1 MATTLYATGN
11 ALAVKVWA
19 KKLFEEALKQTYFAR
34 FMGEGTDNI
43 VQIKKDVAK
52 GPGDRIT
59 VGLRMQLTG
68 AGVQGDNTLEGN
80 EEALTTYSDNVYID
94 QLRHAVRSAGK
105 MSEQRVTFDV
115 REEARMGL
123 QDWWADR
130 LDSAFFNQICGNVS
144 QGDTRYTG
152 NQATIAP
159 DAAHIK
165 RAAGASDQSI
175 TTTGVFSLSVIDKS
189 VEAAAT
195 QVTGTSAI
203 LRPINYQ
210 GQAMYAAFLHPIQ
223 VTDLR
228 TNTNTGQFLD
238 IQKAAMT
245 GGEVDD
251 NPIFTGAL
259 GVYNNVVLHS
269 AYRVGPGCNSSTSA
283 AVANT
288 RRAVL
293 CGAQA
298 AVLAYGQNNADGEMT
313 WVEELFD
320 FGNQLGVSAGMI
332 FGMKKT
338 VFNAADFATIIMT
351 SYAAAH

>member
-19 KKLFEEALKQTYFAR
+19 KKLFEEALKQTYFSR
-34 FMGEGTDNI
+34 FMGPGTDNV
-43 VQIKKDVAK
+43 VQIKDEVSK

-59 VGLRMQLTG
+59 IGLRMQLTG

-80 EEALTTYSDNVYID
+80 EEGLITYTDNVFID
-94 QLRHAVRSAGK
+94 QIRHAVRSAGK

-115 REEARMGL
+115 REECRMGL
-123 QDWWADR
+123 QDWFADR
-130 LDSAFFNQICGNVS
+130 LDTSFFNQIGGNTAQS
-144 QGDTRYTG
+144 DTRYTG

-159 DAAHIK
+159 DAAHK
-165 RAAGASDQSI
+165 KYVNSNETTDASISN
-175 TTTGVFSLSVIDKS
+175 TSVFSLSVIDKAI
-189 VEAAAT
+189 EAA
-195 QVTGTSAI
+195 VTASP
-203 LRPINYQ
+203 LVRPIKYQ
-210 GQAMYAAFLHPIQ
+210 GENMYVAFLHPVQ
-223 VTDLR
+223 VTDMR
-228 TNTNTGQFLD
+228 ISTTTGQWLD

-245 GGEVDD
+245 GGRVND

-269 AYRVGPGCNSSTSA
+269 SYRIPQAVNAGTSLA
-283 AVANT
+283 IAST

-298 AVLAYGQNNADGEMT
+298 AVMAYGQNSSDSQMT

-320 FGNQLGVSAGMI
+320 YGNQLGVSAGLI
-332 FGMKKT
+332 FGIKKM
-338 VFNAADFATIIMT
+338 VFNSADFGTIT
-351 SYAAAH
+351 LPTYAATH